1 VASTLLTVSSRWPFP
16 GDSPTDRARQVAI
29 QYRTALEQAAPAACH
44 AIDQAALW
52 VGETWVL
59 PGYAVETEDD
69 LVTVAR
75 AAELVGM
82 SRRWVY
88 LKVTRAAADPVRVRL
103 ADARAAVAHERG
115 RRAVRV
121 G

>member
-1 VASTLLTVSSRWPFP
+1 MSSRWPFP
-16 GDSPTDRARQVAI
+16 GDSPTDRSRQVAI
-29 QYRTALEQAAPAACH
+29 QYRTALERVDPAACQ

-52 VGETWVL
+52 VGEVWVL

-88 LKVTRAAADPVRVRL
+88 LRVTRAAVDPVRVRL
-103 ADARAAVAHERG
+103 ADARAAVAYERG
-115 RRAVRV
+115 RRALHA

>member
-1 VASTLLTVSSRWPFP
+1 MSSRWPFP

-29 QYRTALEQAAPAACH
+29 QYRAALERIDPAVCQ
-44 AIDQAALW
+44 AIDMAAGWAGEGW
-52 VGETWVL
+52 VVGS
-59 PGYAVETEDD
+59 YAVETEDD

-88 LKVTRAAADPVRVRL
+88 LRVQRAAVGPVRVRL
-103 ADARAAVAHERG
+103 ADVRAAVAFERG
-115 RRAVRV
+115 RRSNGA
-121 G
+121 GAPA

>member
-1 VASTLLTVSSRWPFP
+1 VTSRWPFP
-16 GDSPTDRARQVAI
+16 GDSSTDRSRQVAL
-29 QYRTALEQAAPAACH
+29 QYRHALEQVAPEACH

-52 VGETWVL
+52 CGELWVV

-69 LVTVAR
+69 LVSVAR

-88 LKVTRAAADPVRVRL
+88 NRVTRAADHPVRVRL
-103 ADARAAVAHERG
+103 ADARAAVAYERG
-115 RRAVRV
+115 RRARVCVVR
-121 G
+121 

>member
-1 VASTLLTVSSRWPFP
+1 
-16 GDSPTDRARQVAI
+16 
-29 QYRTALEQAAPAACH
+29 
-44 AIDQAALW
+44 
-52 VGETWVL
+52 
-59 PGYAVETEDD
+59 
-69 LVTVAR
+69 VAR

-82 SRRWVY
+82 SRRGVY